1 MRKAGKYLAAML
13 AVVMCMG
20 LAACGKD
27 FDAAG
32 YTKSVLDANYHGE
45 YADYAKFR
53 NLSKEKAK
61 AEIEDGMDTQ
71 VESAFEGQS
80 VSDEAKAK
88 YKAAV
93 LEIMKLSK
101 YEVKEAKKQKDD
113 SFVVTVEIEPVNAFS
128 IANDAMEEIS
138 EKYQKD
144 GKDLKDT
151 NVIIDVLAE
160 ALNKGAKENTYGEK
174 VSLDI
179 HVTQDGDNAYG
190 IEALEVTNLE
200 SAMFPGM

>member
-1 MRKAGKYLAAML
+1 
-13 AVVMCMG
+13 
-20 LAACGKD
+20 
-27 FDAAG
+27 
-32 YTKSVLDANYHGE
+32 
-45 YADYAKFR
+45 
-53 NLSKEKAK
+53 
-61 AEIEDGMDTQ
+61 
-71 VESAFEGQS
+71 
-80 VSDEAKAK
+80 
-88 YKAAV
+88 
-93 LEIMKLSK
+93 MKLSK

-190 IEALEVTNLE
+190 IEECSGRGRCIFHSLY
-200 SAMFPGM
+200 

>member
-1 MRKAGKYLAAML
+1 MRKAGKYLAAMF

-71 VESAFEGQS
+71 VESAFAGQN
-80 VSDEAKAK
+80 VSDKAKAK

-101 YEVKEAKKQKDD
+101 YEVKEAKKQEDD

-151 NVIIDVLAE
+151 NVIIDVLVE
-160 ALNKGAKENTYGEK
+160 ALNKGAEENTYGEK
-174 VSLDI
+174 ISLDI
-179 HVTQDGDNAYG
+179 KVTQDSENAYG
-190 IEALEVTNLE
+190 IEALEVSNLE
-200 SAMFPGM
+200 STMFPGM